1 MCLKDGKKWVM
12 ASFFE
17 YGPHTFNEIKKKL
30 TADIDAARHREPH
43 GVAFVTNQKLTNGEK
58 TKLRAAGG
66 DIEVDLF
73 HLERNVHILDRPEM
87 AQIREQYV
95 YIPANG
101 LPPMSIKASVDGT
114 AHAFSDDTNV
124 LDRFVWMY
132 EKQVRERSDKGH
144 ARVRAEREAKERAKR
159 EAQASKDAEKAR
171 EEAMRALP
179 SRPFDFVGSQMPRIT
194 DMLGPSRFIDSFK
207 MDTASL
213 MPPHLMG
220 MGEKPKPPEPLSDE
234 QIEAKV
240 ARYREGWRPVGRP
253 AGATSPVWRGP
264 RCGSA
269 STMRPRAS
277 SPTSRS
283 S

>member
-159 EAQASKDAEKAR
+159 RRRPAR
-171 EEAMRALP
+171 
-179 SRPFDFVGSQMPRIT
+179 MPR
-194 DMLGPSRFIDSFK
+194 
-207 MDTASL
+207 
-213 MPPHLMG
+213 
-220 MGEKPKPPEPLSDE
+220 
-234 QIEAKV
+234 
-240 ARYREGWRPVGRP
+240 RP
-253 AGATSPVWRGP
+253 ARRRWGAPQQALRFRRFADATGHRHARSESVHRLGQDGHGQSDAPSPDGHGREAEAAG
-264 RCGSA
+264 
-269 STMRPRAS
+269 TLE
-277 SPTSRS
+277 
-283 S
+283 

>member
-179 SRPFDFVGSQMPRIT
+179 SRPFDSSVRRCHGSPTCSVRVGSST
-194 DMLGPSRFIDSFK
+194 PSRW
-207 MDTASL
+207 T
-213 MPPHLMG
+213 
-220 MGEKPKPPEPLSDE
+220 
-234 QIEAKV
+234 
-240 ARYREGWRPVGRP
+240 RPV
-253 AGATSPVWRGP
+253 
-264 RCGSA
+264 
-269 STMRPRAS
+269 
-277 SPTSRS
+277 
-283 S
+283 